1 MRRLLFALALLAFTC
16 PLPGAALADCHLH
29 RGEKVALLGGMEDP
43 DVLVWDSRFRLSA
56 FQTGTYDVAKALLP
70 HAWVVPPGTRA
81 VAIACVPGFVHPRY
95 RGISDDAYGVIMVSG
110 PYRGRSGWVMGE
122 DLRWMHFR

>member
-1 MRRLLFALALLAFTC
+1 MRKLLCALLLLTFAC
-16 PLPGAALADCHLH
+16 SLPVAAWAGCRLH
-29 RGEKVALLGGMEDP
+29 RGETVALLGGMEDP
-43 DVLVWDSRFRLSA
+43 DVFIWDSRFRLAA

-81 VAIACVPGFVHPRY
+81 MLIACLPGFVHPRY
-95 RGISDDAYGVIMVSG
+95 RGTTDDAYGVIMLGG

-122 DLRWMHFR
+122 DLRPTHFR